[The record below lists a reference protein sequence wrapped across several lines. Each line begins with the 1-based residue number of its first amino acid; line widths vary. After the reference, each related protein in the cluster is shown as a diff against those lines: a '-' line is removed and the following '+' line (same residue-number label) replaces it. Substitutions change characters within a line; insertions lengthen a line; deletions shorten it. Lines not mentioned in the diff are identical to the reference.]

1 MLRAFQVKGQ
11 MNQPLI
17 NGDLR
22 FKDGTIEALMI
33 GTTVKID
40 SSAIVIHDNLLDFN
54 HFGLIAPNKQRLEL
68 LGTVDFASFSAIK
81 MDASVQ
87 AKNFQA
93 MKVKE
98 NTETMVYGKVFV
110 DLSATLKGK
119 VVLDTRHICFL
130 DGTYRL

>member
-1 MLRAFQVKGQ
+1 
-11 MNQPLI
+11 
-17 NGDLR
+17 
-22 FKDGTIEALMI
+22 MI
-33 GTTVKID
+33 GTTFKID

-110 DLSATLKGK
+110 DLSATLKGMLDNLK
-119 VVLDTRHICFL
+119 VR
-130 DGTYRL
+130 Y